1 MSGDAD
7 ALTPAT
13 HGGTVQSIMS
23 GHSKWATI
31 RHKKG
36 AADAKRGKLFT
47 KLIKEITVAARMGG
61 GDEDANPRLRQ
72 AVIKARE
79 ANMPKDNIDRAIKK
93 GTGELEGTEYV
104 EITYE
109 GYGPGGVAILVDS
122 LTDNRNRT
130 AADIRSI
137 FSKHGGN
144 LGETGCVSY
153 LFNRKG
159 VLAYGTDKYNE
170 EEIFETA
177 LEAGAADVA
186 TEGDTIEV
194 TCEPED
200 FENVLTAMREAGL
213 EHENA
218 EIMKVPEARVTLDVE
233 GTHKALRLIDLLDDN
248 DDVQTVSTNI
258 DIPDDYEPEE

>member
-1 MSGDAD
+1 
-7 ALTPAT
+7 
-13 HGGTVQSIMS
+13 MS

-36 AADAKRGKLFT
+36 AADAKRGQLFT

-61 GDEDANPRLRQ
+61 GEEDANPRLRT
-72 AVIKARE
+72 AVLKARD

-93 GTGELEGTEYV
+93 GTGDLEGVDYV

-109 GYGPGGVAILVDS
+109 GYGPGGVAIMVDS

-137 FSKHGGN
+137 FGKHGGN
-144 LGETGCVSY
+144 LGESGCVSY

-159 VLAYGTDKYNE
+159 ILDYSTEKYSE
-170 EEIFETA
+170 EEVFETA
-177 LEAGAADVA
+177 LEAGAADVSA
-186 TEGDTIEV
+186 EGDTIEV
-194 TCEPED
+194 TCDPDD
-200 FENVLTAMREAGL
+200 FEAVLGAMKEAGF

-218 EIMKVPEARVTLDVE
+218 EILKVPEARVSLDHDR
-233 GTHKALRLIDLLDDN
+233 TRKSLRLIELLEDN
-248 DDVQTVSTNI
+248 DDVQEVSSNL
-258 DIPDDYEPEE
+258 DIPDDFDPDE